1 MFITIEYSIVSL
13 FLTVVFF
20 AEVIITSY
28 LSLQLSSVARG
39 GRGGG
44 EYELELKYS
53 SRIISPHM
61 ILFHIRDV

>member
-20 AEVIITSY
+20 EVIITSY